1 MRSKNATFYRVCI
14 IKDNDA
20 DVYFLDVLQS
30 NSQCS
35 NPFGMAVRSS
45 VAIKI
50 NLNDSNFANIELAL
64 KSSNDDKNGQI

>member
-1 MRSKNATFYRVCI
+1 M

-20 DVYFLDVLQS
+20 NLNFLDARQS
-30 NSQCS
+30 NTQCG
-35 NPFGMAVRSS
+35 NPFGMVVRSS

-64 KSSNDDKNGQI
+64 KSSNDDKNRQK